1 MSLDY
6 IVQHMWVLSVLIV
19 WTLVWK
25 GVALWK
31 AARANSKPWF
41 VVLLI
46 VNTVGLL
53 EILYIFLIDKC
64 IAKKK

>member
-1 MSLDY
+1 
-6 IVQHMWVLSVLIV
+6 MWVLSVLIV

>member
-6 IVQHMWVLSVLIV
+6 IVQHVWVLPLLIV
-19 WTLVWK
+19 WALIWK
-25 GVALWK
+25 GIALWK

-46 VNTVGLL
+46 VNTIGLL
-53 EILYIFLIDKC
+53 EIIYIFLVNKRTSQ
-64 IAKKK
+64 K